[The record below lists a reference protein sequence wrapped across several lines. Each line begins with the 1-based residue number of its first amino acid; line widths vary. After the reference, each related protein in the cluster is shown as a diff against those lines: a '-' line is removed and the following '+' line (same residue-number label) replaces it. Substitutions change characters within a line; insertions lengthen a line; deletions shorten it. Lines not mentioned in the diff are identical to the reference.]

1 MRQTWVPS
9 VQPVGYKNI
18 SICILQHSNDIF
30 SSRVPEFLQ
39 EVFNLLQTQC
49 YVYNKRRGEGEEQ
62 ELQVWS
68 GVCVTQMPDIRI
80 YARGADDKISSDSN
94 PKS

>member
-18 SICILQHSNDIF
+18 SILPLSNDIF
-30 SSRVPEFLQ
+30 SYRVPEFLQ

-80 YARGADDKISSDSN
+80 YARRADEKISSDLN